1 MNIKKAKEQIKSA
14 MTAYFTKDALGNY
27 VIPIE
32 KQRPVFLVGP
42 PGIGKTAIMEQ
53 IASELGVGLLSYSM
67 THHTRQSAIGLPFI
81 SHKEFD
87 GKEYRI
93 TEYTMSEIIASIYE
107 LVESSKVREGIL
119 FLDEINCVSET
130 LSPLMLQFL
139 QYKVLGRHHVPEG
152 WIVVTAGNPP
162 EYNDSVREF
171 DAATLDRLKKIE
183 IEPDLEVW
191 KEYAYRVGIH
201 PSILTFL
208 DIKKSYFYFVE
219 TTIDGKSLV
228 TPRGWED
235 LSKMLHLFEQHDLKV
250 DEDLVCQYLQNRKIA
265 REFSVYYDLFVK
277 YKEDYQ
283 VGKILAGSADNTIK
297 DRAREAKFDER
308 LSLVGL
314 MLDAV
319 NEEIRIVTEDED
331 YLRSCMEYVKQF
343 RQRSLSRK
351 HGSGQEMEKVIGEAE
366 RELEAAHN
374 SGALSQSEKIRR
386 QRTILFLKDLLL
398 KINGEDE
405 NDTDSAYRI
414 VKKEYNDKVKEL
426 SQKAGESKAKLS
438 NMFLFSEEVFGEGQE
453 ILIIVTD
460 LTANHNSARFISEF
474 GCEEYFRHNKELL
487 FYERQKEIITRIENL
502 GL

>member
-14 MTAYFTKDALGNY
+14 MTAYFTKDELGNY
-27 VIPIE
+27 MIPIE

-81 SHKEFD
+81 SHKEYA
-87 GKEYRI
+87 GKEYSI
-93 TEYTMSEIIASIYE
+93 TEYTMSEIIASVYD
-107 LVESSKVREGIL
+107 LMESSGVNEGIL

-139 QYKVLGRHHVPEG
+139 QYKVFGRHRVPEG

-171 DAATLDRLKKIE
+171 DVVTLDRLKKIE
-183 IEPDLEVW
+183 VEPNLDVW
-191 KEYAYRVGIH
+191 REYAYQVGIH
-201 PSILTFL
+201 PAIMTFL
-208 DIKKSYFYFVE
+208 DIKKAYFYSVE
-219 TTIDGKSLV
+219 TTIEGKSFV

-235 LSKMLHLFEQHDLKV
+235 LSKMLYLFEQNILKV
-250 DEDLVCQYLQNRKIA
+250 DEDLIIQYLQNRKIA
-265 REFSVYYDLFVK
+265 KEFAVYYDLFVK

-283 VGKILAGSADNTIK
+283 VDKILNGKADVKIK
-297 DRAREAKFDER
+297 NRAKDARFDER

-314 MLDAV
+314 MLDSV
-319 NEEIRIVTEDED
+319 NEDIRTVIEEEEL
-331 YLRSCMEYVKQF
+331 LRSCMECIKQF
-343 RQRSLSRK
+343 RQTSAVRK
-351 HGSGQEMEKVIGEAE
+351 KDPKGEMEKVIA
-366 RELEAAHN
+366 REEKALEAARN
-374 SGALSQSEKIRR
+374 SGALSQPERIRR
-386 QRTILFLKDLLL
+386 QKTIFFLRELAM
-398 KINGEDE
+398 KIGGEEDVE
-405 NDTDSAYRI
+405 AAFKI
-414 VKKEYNDKVKEL
+414 VKKEYNGKVKAL
-426 SQKAGESKAKLS
+426 SKQAEDVKKRLS

-453 ILIIVTD
+453 LLIIVTE
-460 LTANHNSARFISEF
+460 LTANYNSARFISEF

-487 FYERQKEIITRIENL
+487 FYERQREIITKIENL

>member
-14 MTAYFTKDALGNY
+14 MTAYFTKDELGNY
-27 VIPIE
+27 MIPIE

-81 SHKEFD
+81 SHKEYA
-87 GKEYRI
+87 GKEYSI
-93 TEYTMSEIIASIYE
+93 TEYTMSEIIASVYD
-107 LVESSKVREGIL
+107 LMESSGVNEGIL

-139 QYKVLGRHHVPEG
+139 QYKVFGRHRVPEG

-171 DAATLDRLKKIE
+171 DVVTLDRLKKIE
-183 IEPDLEVW
+183 VEPNLDVW
-191 KEYAYRVGIH
+191 REYAYQVGIH
-201 PSILTFL
+201 PAIMTFL
-208 DIKKSYFYFVE
+208 DIKKACFYSVE
-219 TTIDGKSLV
+219 TTIEGKSFV

-235 LSKMLHLFEQHDLKV
+235 LSKMLYLFEQNILKV
-250 DEDLVCQYLQNRKIA
+250 DEDLIIQYLQNRKIA
-265 REFSVYYDLFVK
+265 KEFAVYYDLFVK

-283 VGKILAGSADNTIK
+283 VDKILNGKADVKIK
-297 DRAREAKFDER
+297 NRAKDARFDER

-314 MLDAV
+314 MLDSV
-319 NEEIRIVTEDED
+319 NEDIRTVIEEEEL
-331 YLRSCMEYVKQF
+331 LRSCMECIKQF
-343 RQRSLSRK
+343 RQTSAVRK
-351 HGSGQEMEKVIGEAE
+351 KDPKGEMEKVIA
-366 RELEAAHN
+366 REEKALEAARN
-374 SGALSQSEKIRR
+374 SGALSQPERIRR
-386 QRTILFLKDLLL
+386 QKTIFFLRELAM
-398 KINGEDE
+398 KIGGEEDVE
-405 NDTDSAYRI
+405 AAFKI
-414 VKKEYNDKVKEL
+414 VKKEYNGKVKAL
-426 SQKAGESKAKLS
+426 SKQAEDVKKRLS

-453 ILIIVTD
+453 LLIIVTE
-460 LTANHNSARFISEF
+460 LTANYNSARFISEF

-487 FYERQKEIITRIENL
+487 FYERQREIITKIENL

>member
-1 MNIKKAKEQIKSA
+1 MNIKKAKEQIKGA
-14 MTAYFTKDALGNY
+14 MTAYFTKDELGNY

-81 SHKEFD
+81 SHKEYA
-87 GKEYRI
+87 GKEYSI
-93 TEYTMSEIIASIYE
+93 TEYTMSEIIASVYD
-107 LVESSKVREGIL
+107 LMESSGVKEGIL

-139 QYKVLGRHHVPEG
+139 QYKVFGRHRVPEG

-171 DAATLDRLKKIE
+171 DVVTLDRLKKIE
-183 IEPDLEVW
+183 VEPNLDVW
-191 KEYAYRVGIH
+191 REYAYQAGIH
-201 PSILTFL
+201 PAVMTFL
-208 DIKKSYFYFVE
+208 DIKKACFYSVE
-219 TTIDGKSLV
+219 TTIEGKSFV

-235 LSKMLHLFEQHDLKV
+235 LSKMLHLFEQNGLKV
-250 DEDLVCQYLQNRKIA
+250 DEDLIIQYLQNRKIA
-265 REFSVYYDLFVK
+265 KEFAVYYDLFVK

-283 VGKILAGSADNTIK
+283 VDKILNGKADVKIK
-297 DRAREAKFDER
+297 NRAKDARFDER

-314 MLDAV
+314 MLDSV
-319 NEEIRIVTEDED
+319 NEYIRTVIEEEEL
-331 YLRSCMEYVKQF
+331 LRSCMECIKQF
-343 RQRSLSRK
+343 RQTSAVRK
-351 HGSGQEMEKVIGEAE
+351 KDPKGEMEKVIA
-366 RELEAAHN
+366 REEKALEAARN
-374 SGALSQSEKIRR
+374 SGALSQPERIRR
-386 QRTILFLKDLLL
+386 QKTILFLRELAMR
-398 KINGEDE
+398 IGGEEDVE
-405 NDTDSAYRI
+405 AAFKL
-414 VKKEYNDKVKEL
+414 VKKEYNGKVKAL
-426 SQKAGESKAKLS
+426 SKQADDVKKRLS

-453 ILIIVTD
+453 LLIIVTE
-460 LTANHNSARFISEF
+460 LTANYNSARFISEF

-487 FYERQKEIITRIENL
+487 FYERQREIITKIENL